1 MACTQYL
8 GFSDLPHIYN
18 LTFPVGP
25 DMPNLRDDVLLV
37 QTLMKLANFSCGQE
51 SHNSAETSRSIKVD
65 GRFGAQTKRMVEA
78 FEIFV
83 REKKLM
89 LVADGVIVP
98 ASNDGYT
105 AQGIVYKIIHLN
117 QVARLATQFGQQY
130 DRIPIDPKTHPILRQ
145 SLLIPRHPQG
155 RSQVVKELLISSNP

>member
-8 GFSDLPHIYN
+8 GFSDLPNIYN
-18 LTFPVGP
+18 LTFSVGP
-25 DMPNLRDDVLLV
+25 NMPNLRDDVLLV
-37 QTLMKLANFSCGQE
+37 QTLMKLANFSCGRE
-51 SHNSAETSRSIKVD
+51 SHDSAETSRSIEVD
-65 GRFGAQTKRMVEA
+65 GRFGAQTKRMIEA
-78 FEIFV
+78 FEMFV

-105 AQGIVYKIIHLN
+105 AQGVVYKIIHLN

-130 DRIPIDPKTHPILRQ
+130 DRIPTDPKTHPILRQ
-145 SLLIPRHPQG
+145 SLLIPRQPQG
-155 RSQVVKELLISSNP
+155 GSPVVKELLISSNL